1 MLAMREVNG
10 AGEVSMK
17 HFIEAMK
24 KIKPSITPEMI
35 KFYEAWYERM
45 KQTLT
50 RERQR
55 APTLYV

>member
-1 MLAMREVNG
+1 
-10 AGEVSMK
+10 
-17 HFIEAMK
+17 MK

-45 KQTLT
+45 KQTLA